1 MFTYLVFFTYFY
13 TDLDEIFGCKN
24 EKKEKVRW
32 NAKGPP
38 FTTGLG
44 VWASR
49 KEGRERE
56 GGARML
62 HNNCIRGRSAS
73 PNSQSSPVWP
83 TGRRYLKRTH
93 VDTKTASG
101 RN

>member
-24 EKKEKVRW
+24 EKKKKVRW

-49 KEGRERE
+49 KEGRERA
-56 GGARML
+56 ARGCFTTTVSEVGL
-62 HNNCIRGRSAS
+62 HLLILSRVRSG
-73 PNSQSSPVWP
+73 PRV
-83 TGRRYLKRTH
+83 G
-93 VDTKTASG
+93 DT
-101 RN
+101 